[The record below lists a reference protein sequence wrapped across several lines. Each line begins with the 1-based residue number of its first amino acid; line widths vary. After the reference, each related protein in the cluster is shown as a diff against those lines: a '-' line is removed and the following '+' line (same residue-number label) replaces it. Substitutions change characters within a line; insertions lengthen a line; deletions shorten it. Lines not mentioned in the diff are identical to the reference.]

1 MISVS
6 SPGRHDPMQRIK
18 PKFRTPLGP
27 EMMAIACLLAHA
39 AAPARADED
48 AASAPRE
55 KSPDD
60 VVATWLERTSASSE
74 KIENQTIKRTKSPV
88 PHSSQRADGGLTSI
102 PYGKMLWP
110 LAAVLGTIGLTAW
123 LLRKWAGGS
132 GRLGSSGAIT
142 VLSRHYLSSKQ
153 SLCLVRLGRRIVLLG
168 VTPEHITAVA
178 DLGKSD
184 EAAAIMAG
192 LERSRSGSFT
202 NALAGFSRSHFSDFK
217 SDDANEAALGET
229 SGRVQS
235 LVDRLKACGAG
246 T

>member
-1 MISVS
+1 MNFVT
-6 SPGRHDPMQRIK
+6 SPGRQNPMQRVN
-18 PKFRTPLGP
+18 PKFRPPLGP
-27 EMMAIACLLAHA
+27 EMVAIACLLTQAVA
-39 AAPARADED
+39 SARADED
-48 AASAPRE
+48 SASPPRE
-55 KSPDD
+55 KSPD
-60 VVATWLERTSASSE
+60 VVATWLERTSASGES
-74 KIENQTIKRTKSPV
+74 IENQTIKRNKAPA
-88 PHSSQRADGGLTSI
+88 PHSSQRADGGLTSL

-123 LLRKWAGGS
+123 LLRKWAGGN

-178 DLGKSD
+178 DLGNSD
-184 EAAAIMAG
+184 EAAAIVAG

-202 NALAGFSRSHFSDFK
+202 NALAGFSRSPFSESK
-217 SDDANEAALGET
+217 NDDANETALDET
-229 SGRVQS
+229 SGRVQG